1 MVTFYGQK
9 IKYCKR
15 SIRYSTGHPGSYNP
29 VIITNKEAHL
39 IFGNMNKESG
49 GSSQTANTGKNWV
62 TRISD
67 YFSKSGKPTI
77 SGADRPDTT
86 PDYPIVTN

>member
-15 SIRYSTGHPGSYNP
+15 RISYSAEHPGSYNP
-29 VIITNKEAHL
+29 VIITNKEAHM

-49 GSSQTANTGKNWV
+49 GSSQTANTGKKRV

-67 YFSKSGKPTI
+67 YFPKVENPLFQVRTGLTQDS
-77 SGADRPDTT
+77 
-86 PDYPIVTN
+86 